1 MRSKLLPLTND
12 NTLRYSAIL
21 GGQNSEAG
29 HLAVAIGSYSKAR
42 DTSSIVINARNNPG
56 YRLTNPTTSPDFP
69 EAHCD
74 SNGDGTLSLCS
85 EEEFGVFVN
94 GVNLM
99 AKIKELGETLANTTA
114 STDEVVDELEALN
127 LKANKSAVELAA
139 EKESVANLTE
149 EVMKLRVELNSK
161 AEQSGLEDLDQRVA
175 ALERIHNITQ
185 PPTESPTRRIVCGL
199 VGEDLVDGR
208 KCRPFEPCDADEDCN
223 NGSCTD
229 GICDPGAAR
238 AVMITFAVFLLLT
251 FVVFLCCCS
260 YCCIREG
267 ELRKE
272 CRERYEKRV
281 REEEFRMFKK
291 LAPSNRV
298 DRRKLACLNTVLECM
313 RKSRKHV
320 NENVQCDRGVRLNGP
335 IRDMCRRFRI
345 LVGVSMQALYLKDG
359 AANEQEAQSL
369 VEFYMEVRNGLQD
382 LSRLVDE
389 NLEFWNDIDAR
400 LQSITGLRDKGF
412 QELARILSASC
423 HFDTRTKK
431 VCWGTATEQDLRQV
445 VLGSDEPMATQ
456 EKRSIEAIVGD
467 STDEWN
473 FLDVGR
479 TTDYKRLE
487 FVAMSLMPK
496 FVSGNNESRG
506 ERSWFSR
513 HFPRFARYPWFYG
526 ILFILVLAIFLAFFA
541 KINTSSNGE
550 FADGSS
556 ANRDEF
562 VGRCSC
568 STNCAYHIRL
578 L

>member
-1 MRSKLLPLTND
+1 MLLGFFSH
-12 NTLRYSAIL
+12 SAVFS
-21 GGQNSEAG
+21 GQHGVANETFAI
-29 HLAVAIGSYSKAR
+29 AIGSFAR
-42 DTSSIVINARNNPG
+42 TDHAGAVV
-56 YRLTNPTTSPDFP
+56 LTAKNSPDNKKLKDANEIKPSFYCNSKGDNSVHICSGD
-69 EAHCD
+69 EA
-74 SNGDGTLSLCS
+74 
-85 EEEFGVFVN
+85 GVFIN
-94 GVNLM
+94 DRN
-99 AKIKELGETLANTTA
+99 
-114 STDEVVDELEALN
+114 VVDELEALN

-139 EKESVANLTE
+139 EKERVANLTE
-149 EVMKLRVELNSK
+149 EVMNLRVELRVELNGK
-161 AEQSGLEDLDQRVA
+161 AEQSGLDDLDQRVA
-175 ALERIHNITQ
+175 TLERIHNITQ

-199 VGEDLVDGR
+199 VGEDLVAGR

-229 GICDPGAAR
+229 GVCDPGAAR
-238 AVMITFAVFLLLT
+238 AVMITFAVLLSLT

-313 RKSRKHV
+313 RKSGKHV

-345 LVGVSMQALYLKDG
+345 LVCVSMQALYLKDG

-369 VEFYMEVRNGLQD
+369 AEFYMEVRNGLQD

-389 NLEFWNDIDAR
+389 NLAEFWNGIDAR
-400 LQSITGLRDKGF
+400 LQSITGLRDQGF

-423 HFDTRTKK
+423 HFDTRTKR

-445 VLGSDEPMATQ
+445 VLGSDEPMETQ
-456 EKRSIEAIVGD
+456 EKRSIEDIVGD

-506 ERSWFSR
+506 ERSWFAR

-526 ILFILVLAIFLAFFA
+526 ILLILVLAIFLAFFA

-556 ANRDEF
+556 AKRDEF

-578 L
+578 LSLVLSF